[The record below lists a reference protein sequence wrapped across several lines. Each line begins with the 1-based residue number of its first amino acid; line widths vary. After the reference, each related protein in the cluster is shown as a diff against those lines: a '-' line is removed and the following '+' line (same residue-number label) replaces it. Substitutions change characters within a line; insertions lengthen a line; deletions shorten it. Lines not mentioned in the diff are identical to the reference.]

1 MASRANDTQKTT
13 DAGMENEI
21 VSVACAIIIYNEK
34 IIAVQRG
41 PKMSLPLKWEFPG
54 GKIEKNET
62 EEACI
67 KREIKEELNIEIVLL
82 KKLSTSFY
90 DYPNI
95 SIELIPFVAQ
105 YLSGDIVLKEHQSYQ
120 LLNLAELS
128 NLDWAEADLPIVKE
142 LQSI

>member
-1 MASRANDTQKTT
+1 MN
-13 DAGMENEI
+13 NEI
-21 VSVACAIIIYNEK
+21 ISVTCAIIIYNEK
-34 IIAVQRG
+34 ILAVQRG
-41 PKMSLPLKWEFPG
+41 PHMNLPLKWEFPG

-67 KREIKEELNIEIVLL
+67 KREIKEELNIEITLL
-82 KKLSTSFY
+82 KKLSTSFHE
-90 DYPNI
+90 YPNI

-120 LLNLAELS
+120 FLKLAELS
-128 NLDWAEADLPIVKE
+128 NLDWAEADIPIVKQ